1 MGKVELFLL
10 PVIKRIV
17 FFFVPLWLLLFVV
30 YELIFDLDLGN
41 AWHSLTFYISLIS
54 LTNFGGYRHKMME
67 EPVPDFE
74 MQGYQQRYA
83 KIMVNR

>member
-1 MGKVELFLL
+1 MGKIELFLL

-17 FFFVPLWLLLFVV
+17 FFCVPVWLLLFVV
-30 YELIFDLDLGN
+30 YELIFDLDMGN

-54 LTNFGGYRHKMME
+54 LRNFGGYRHKMME
-67 EPVPDFE
+67 EPVLDFE

-83 KIMVNR
+83 KIIVNR